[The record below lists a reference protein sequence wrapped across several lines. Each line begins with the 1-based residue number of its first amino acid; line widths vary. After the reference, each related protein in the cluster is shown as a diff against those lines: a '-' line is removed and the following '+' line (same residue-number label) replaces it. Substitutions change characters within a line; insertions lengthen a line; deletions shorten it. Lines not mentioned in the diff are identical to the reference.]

1 MGPRYKMVICVDY
14 RLLVCSPAILQLR
27 TSHTLIHTEQN
38 QNYWWNPAAALE
50 ERGRNLSKD
59 PTKINFKDFYTIHP
73 VARTFRH
80 SPGTK
85 EFVL

>member
-1 MGPRYKMVICVDY
+1 MGPKYKMVICVDY
-14 RLLVCSPAILQLR
+14 RLLVCSLVLLQLHK
-27 TSHTLIHTEQN
+27 SYIYTEQK

-50 ERGRNLSKD
+50 ERGRNLGED
-59 PTKINFKDFYTIHP
+59 PTKINFKDFYTVHP

-80 SPGTK
+80 SPSKK